1 MQPASVPAAYTSP
14 HWGGIWGDMATNSE
28 HDVSGFSIVE
38 VIIAMFLLAIITVA
52 ILPALFQGI
61 RLSAEQSGVA
71 TATRELNALVERVRS
86 ADPPTCADLQSAIDA
101 PDATDGAGRAIA
113 ISGSHTCTGSSN
125 GTTVTLT
132 LQATS
137 TSGTTLATVTSLVFI
152 K

>member
-1 MQPASVPAAYTSP
+1 MAANR
-14 HWGGIWGDMATNSE
+14 DKDA
-28 HDVSGFSIVE
+28 SGFSIVE
-38 VIIAMFLLAIITVA
+38 VIIAVFLLAIISVA

-71 TATRELNALVERVRS
+71 TATRELNSLVERVRS

-101 PDATDGAGRAIA
+101 PNVTDGAGRVIA
-113 ISGSHTCTGSSN
+113 ISGTHTCTGSSN
-125 GTTVTLT
+125 GTTVSLT

-137 TSGTTLATVTSLVFI
+137 TSGAVLASVTSLVFI